1 MHLLGIDTSGKQ
13 GSVALARGDADHF
26 EVLAVAPIS
35 GGTFSAQL
43 VPQIARILSEHKLT
57 KRDIGGIAAASGPGS
72 FTGLRVGLAAV
83 KGLAEI
89 LNVPIATVSVLE
101 ATAVAS
107 GREGTVVAALDAGRG
122 EVFAGEF
129 TVQTGVATAC
139 KECLLTREEF
149 AEVLAAAARPVVT
162 SDASVADFLS
172 ARKITAESIARP
184 GSDLIARIGLRKIL
198 ARETVTPERLDAN
211 YLRRSDAEI
220 FSSKGSR

>member
-26 EVLAVAPIS
+26 ELLAVAPIA

-57 KRDIGGIAAASGPGS
+57 KSDIGGIAAASGPGS

-89 LNVPIATVSVLE
+89 LNVPVATVSVLE
-101 ATAVAS
+101 AMAVAS
-107 GREGTVVAALDAGRG
+107 ERAGNVVAALDAGRG

-129 TVQTGVATAC
+129 AVQNGAALTC

-149 AEVLAAAARPVVT
+149 AEVLGAAARHVVT
-162 SDASVADFLS
+162 SDPTIADFLAS
-172 ARKITAESIARP
+172 RKIAAQFIARP
-184 GSDLIARIGLRKIL
+184 GSELIARIGLRKIL
-198 ARETVTPERLDAN
+198 AGETVSPERLDAN

>member
-13 GSVALARGDADHF
+13 GSVALARGDADSF
-26 EVLAVAPIS
+26 EVLAVAPIA

-43 VPQIARILSEHKLT
+43 VPQIASMLNQHKLS
-57 KRDIGGIAAASGPGS
+57 KKDIGGIAAASGPGS

-89 LNVPIATVSVLE
+89 LKVPIATVSVLE
-101 ATAVAS
+101 AMAVTS
-107 GREGTVVAALDAGRG
+107 GYEGSVVAALDAGRG

-129 TVQTGVATAC
+129 SVQNGAASLC

-149 AEVLAAAARPVVT
+149 ADVLGVAPRHVVT
-162 SDASVADFLS
+162 SDPTIADFLAS
-172 ARKITAESIARP
+172 RNIDSESLARP
-184 GSDLIARIGLRKIL
+184 GSDLIARIGRRKIL
-198 ARETVTPERLDAN
+198 AGDTVTPAQLDAN

-220 FSSKGSR
+220 FSSKGSN